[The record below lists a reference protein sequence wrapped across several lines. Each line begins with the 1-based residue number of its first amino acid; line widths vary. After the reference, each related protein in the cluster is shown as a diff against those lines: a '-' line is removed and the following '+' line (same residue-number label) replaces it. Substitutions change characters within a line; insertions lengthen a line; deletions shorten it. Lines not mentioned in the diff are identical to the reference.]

1 MAQIQIQHLTFAYPT
16 GSENIFEDVS
26 LQIDTNWKLGLIGRN
41 GRGKTTLLRLLQNQY
56 EQYEYAGTIQ
66 SPVLFD
72 YFPYPVA
79 DEQKQTRE
87 IVQKINPEVEEWQI
101 DRELSYLDVD
111 PEVLDRPFETL
122 SNGERTKV
130 LLAALFLKEGHFLLI
145 DEPTNHLDLH
155 GRQLVAQY
163 LKRKRGFILVSHDRS
178 FLDGCI
184 DHVLAINK
192 TSMDIQSGNYSSW
205 LQNFEQRQSGEL
217 ARHTQ
222 LKKEIAFMQKSA
234 RQRADWSKKT
244 EAQKF
249 GNGPV
254 DRGFIGHKSAKMMKR
269 AKAIEKRR
277 ADAIEQKSGLLQDL
291 ETIDDLKLFPLHD
304 ISGDLIGLDEVE
316 IFYDGHPVSRPVSF
330 RIQDKERIVFNG
342 ANGSGKSSLLKL
354 ICGSSL
360 SGADLEYQGTLYK
373 PARLRISYV
382 CQDPSFLKGDL
393 KTYARDQKID
403 ESLFKAILR
412 KMGFERAQF
421 EKQME
426 DFSAGQKKKVLI
438 AGSLCQKAHL
448 YIWDEPLNYI
458 DLDSR
463 RQIEEL
469 IQRFEPTMILV
480 EHDAAFQQAVATQI
494 VKIESAK
501 TVREMNRIEKQAK

>member
-66 SPVLFD
+66 SPVLFE

-87 IVQKINPEVEEWQI
+87 IVQEINPEVEEWQV
-101 DRELSYLDVD
+101 DRELSFLDVN

-122 SNGERTKV
+122 SNGEQTKV
-130 LLAALFLKEGHFLLI
+130 LLATLFLKDGHFLLI
-145 DEPTNHLDLH
+145 DEPTNHLDLN

-192 TSMDIQSGNYSSW
+192 ASMDIQSGNYSSW

-222 LKKEIAFMQKSA
+222 LKKEIASMQKSA

-277 ADAIEQKSGLLQDL
+277 ADAIEQKAGLLQDL

-360 SGADLEYQGTLYK
+360 SGGDLEYQGTLYK

-393 KTYARDQKID
+393 KTYAKEQEID

-501 TVREMNRIEKQAK
+501 TVRKTNRIEKQAK